1 MEGRLELNA
10 DEFTTL
16 DLDPPERLGIEQPL
30 DVPIGV
36 DVPPVGVADAVECGL
51 EELLVGAVGL

>member
-16 DLDPPERLGIEQPL
+16 DLDPLEHLGIEQPL
-30 DVPIGV
+30 DVRIGA

-51 EELLVGAVGL
+51 EELLEPNA